1 MTPDEALRALELGCS
16 HRRKVEAVE
25 VLAAVIEQ
33 ARRQVRH
40 DVVVVAPTDELTLEL
55 ALAWLRS
62 NADESTE
69 TTAVRLVV
77 DEVDRRGTELE
88 QLQVE
93 LDELREAVQLDE
105 ARFHHPD
112 RLAAIA
118 RLLSWG
124 DAVGGEI
131 GGRREVCDC
140 RRAIGADLR
149 LLGITDEEM
158 STAVRTSIR
167 VELARR
173 AAVAE
178 RRALLD
184 GPSS

>member
-1 MTPDEALRALELGCS
+1 VTPDHS
-16 HRRKVEAVE
+16 
-25 VLAAVIEQ
+25 
-33 ARRQVRH
+33 
-40 DVVVVAPTDELTLEL
+40 
-55 ALAWLRS
+55 
-62 NADESTE
+62 
-69 TTAVRLVV
+69 
-77 DEVDRRGTELE
+77 
-88 QLQVE
+88 
-93 LDELREAVQLDE
+93 
-105 ARFHHPD
+105 D

-124 DAVGGEI
+124 DVIGGEF
-131 GGRREVCDC
+131 GGRSEISRY
-140 RRAIGADLR
+140 RRRIGADLR

-184 GPSS
+184 GPSTRRTDHHG